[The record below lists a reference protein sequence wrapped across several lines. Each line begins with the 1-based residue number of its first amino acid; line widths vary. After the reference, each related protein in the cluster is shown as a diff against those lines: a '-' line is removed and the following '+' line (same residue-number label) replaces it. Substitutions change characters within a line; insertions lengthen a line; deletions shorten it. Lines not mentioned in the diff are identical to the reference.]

1 MSGDDIERRAVTGRV
16 SGKRVLVT
24 GAARGMGRSHAV
36 RLAEE
41 GADLILVDICES
53 LPEIGYPLSS
63 REDLEETARLVE
75 KHDRRAVIRV
85 ADVRDATAL
94 ASVVDGGVAELGG
107 LDAAVA
113 NAGVLTVGT
122 WETTTPEQ
130 WRVVL
135 DTNLIGSWNTC
146 AAALPHLV
154 GHGGSLVLI
163 SSSAGLKGTP
173 LHLPYTAS
181 KHGVVG
187 LSRALANEVAAQNI
201 RVNTVHPTGV
211 ATGMQ
216 PASLHGLL
224 AESRPDLVPVFLNAL
239 PIAMAEATDIS
250 NAVLFLISDESRYVT
265 GLEFK
270 VDAGVTLR

>member
-1 MSGDDIERRAVTGRV
+1 
-16 SGKRVLVT
+16 
-24 GAARGMGRSHAV
+24 MGRSHAV

-41 GADLILVDICES
+41 GADLILVDICSS
-53 LPEIGYPLSS
+53 LSEVEYPLAS
-63 REDLEETARLVE
+63 RDDLEETARLVNE
-75 KHDRRAVIRV
+75 LGRRAVTHV
-85 ADVRDATAL
+85 VDVRDAASLTA
-94 ASVVDGGVAELGG
+94 AVEDGVAELGG

-122 WETTTPEQ
+122 WDTTTPEQ
-130 WRVVL
+130 WRTVV
-135 DTNLIGSWNTC
+135 DVNLIGTWNTC

-154 GHGGSLVLI
+154 QRGGSLILI
-163 SSSAGLKGTP
+163 SSAAGLKGTP
-173 LHLPYTAS
+173 LHLPYTAT

-187 LSRALANEVAAQNI
+187 LSRALANELAAQNV

-211 ATGMQ
+211 ETGMR
-216 PASLHGLL
+216 PESLHGLL

-239 PIAMAEATDIS
+239 PIVMAEAIDIS

>member
-1 MSGDDIERRAVTGRV
+1 MDTRAGRV
-16 SGKRVLVT
+16 AGKRVLIT

-53 LPEIGYPLSS
+53 LSEIEYPLATSA
-63 REDLEETARLVE
+63 DLEETARLVE
-75 KHDRRAVIRV
+75 AYGRRAVTYV
-85 ADVRDATAL
+85 VDVRDAAALTA
-94 ASVVDGGVAELGG
+94 AVDDAVAELGG

-122 WETTTPEQ
+122 WDTTTSEQ
-130 WRVVL
+130 WRTVV
-135 DTNLIGSWNTC
+135 DVNLIGTWNTC
-146 AAALPHLV
+146 AAALPHLTDR
-154 GHGGSLVLI
+154 GGSLVNI
-163 SSSAGLKGTP
+163 SSAAGLKGTP
-173 LHLPYTAS
+173 LHTPYTAA

-187 LSRALANEVAAQNI
+187 LSRALANELAAENV

-211 ATGMQ
+211 ETGMR
-216 PASLHGLL
+216 PGSLHELL
-224 AESRPDLVPVFLNAL
+224 AESRPDLVPIFLNAM
-239 PIAMAEATDIS
+239 PIVMAEAVDIS
-250 NAVLFLISDESRYVT
+250 NAVLFLVSDESRYVT

>member
-1 MSGDDIERRAVTGRV
+1 VSNSDGRIA
-16 SGKRVLVT
+16 GKRVLIT

-41 GADLILVDICES
+41 GADLILVDICSS
-53 LPEIGYPLSS
+53 LPEVEYPLATKD
-63 REDLEETARLVE
+63 DLEETARLVIAFG
-75 KHDRRAVIRV
+75 RRVVTRV
-85 ADVRDATAL
+85 VDVRDAASLTA
-94 ASVVDGGVAELGG
+94 AVEDSVTELGG

-122 WETTTPEQ
+122 WDTTTPEQ
-130 WRVVL
+130 WRTVV
-135 DTNLIGSWNTC
+135 DVNLIGTWNTC

-154 GHGGSLVLI
+154 ERGGSLVLV
-163 SSSAGLKGTP
+163 SSAAGLKGTP
-173 LHLPYTAS
+173 LHLPYTAT

-187 LSRALANEVAAQNI
+187 LSRALANELAAQSI

-211 ATGMQ
+211 ETGMR
-216 PASLHGLL
+216 PESLHGLL
-224 AESRPDLVPVFLNAL
+224 AESRPDLVPIFLNAL
-239 PIAMAEATDIS
+239 PIVLADAIDIS
-250 NAVLFLISDESRYVT
+250 NAVLFLVSDESRYVT